1 MINQN
6 GNKPSTSADM
16 PDYNLNNN
24 NKESIGKGYKNENL
38 SNNIGSANDKNSLVY
53 DNSYHNNSITN
64 IKNDRYSSKLFISDN
79 STNGSISNKNSTDES
94 GSQKCNYNIVI
105 SSHNSDDS
113 YKERTKYNKKK
124 SFFSDYNAA
133 PNNHTNYGDN
143 KNRMFNETSNNIFSG
158 QSNYE
163 DKTSCNS
170 SCSTHKDTSY
180 NISDTN
186 NSNSENRNLYQKG
199 KTYIDRNDNNKDY
212 KYDNSVVLS
221 GDSYHGTNYT
231 YVPPKNRQNK
241 NYDENNLGNY
251 KLNNNK
257 IYAEEKNETS
267 AISDGEKRPSNA
279 SEMYNLRDDK
289 RVNNLNNDD
298 FKKNY
303 IYKSLCM
310 NREKTMGHTKIFDYV
325 DCKSGDENNSISKH
339 KNKTNEFIPKYKNL
353 TPKEIH
359 YNSLSGNDNITV
371 LEANKIKLDM
381 NKISNKNTDP
391 LPDVYPFKLS
401 KEYSKNEV
409 KLEKLYPANYNYIN
423 NYNKNNANISI
434 EERRNNMNSSHIFD
448 YDCDD
453 NKNNT
458 KKEHY
463 RSTNTIL
470 PHIYNESKPNDNK
483 NTEKDENRKKYP
495 LYSDLFGRTT
505 PNINQTIPC
514 EKIMPTTM
522 NSNWMYCPIN
532 SKKYSGESN
541 KNSDY
546 LKYSGKTNFHR
557 KSYFHNDGY
566 DCRKKLQEALG
577 KGSKASFQVHL
588 QSFINPNNNNDTD
601 NYNNINYTNMQVTYM
616 HLQNIKD
623 SITDDEIKATI
634 KQSGSYIVNYEP
646 EFDIFSNKR
655 KSNAKL
661 CIRHPSGKDS
671 LNILLNFFDEL
682 GIKVRIL
689 F

>member
-1 MINQN
+1 MINKN
-6 GNKPSTSADM
+6 GNKSSTPADI
-16 PDYNLNNN
+16 PDYNLN
-24 NKESIGKGYKNENL
+24 NKESIGKEYKNENL
-38 SNNIGSANDKNSLVY
+38 SNNMGSANDKNSLVY

-94 GSQKCNYNIVI
+94 CSQKCNYNIVV

-124 SFFSDYNAA
+124 SFFTDYKGA
-133 PNNHTNYGDN
+133 PNNHPNYNNN

-158 QSNYE
+158 YSNYE
-163 DKTSCNS
+163 DKNSYNS
-170 SCSTHKDTSY
+170 SNTTHKETSY
-180 NISDTN
+180 NISETN

-199 KTYIDRNDNNKDY
+199 KTYINRNDNNKDY

-221 GDSYHGTNYT
+221 GDSYNGTNYT
-231 YVPPKNRQNK
+231 YIPQKNRENK
-241 NYDENNLGNY
+241 NDDENNLGNY

-257 IYAEEKNETS
+257 ICAE
-267 AISDGEKRPSNA
+267 EKRPSNA
-279 SEMYNLRDDK
+279 SEMYNLRDDE
-289 RVNNLNNDD
+289 RVNNLNTDD
-298 FKKNY
+298 LKKNY

-325 DCKSGDENNSISKH
+325 DYKSGDENNSISKH

-381 NKISNKNTDP
+381 NRISNKNTDP

-448 YDCDD
+448 YDYDD

-458 KKEHY
+458 KNGHY
-463 RSTNTIL
+463 RNTNTVL
-470 PHIYNESKPNDNK
+470 PHIYNETKSNDKK

-541 KNSDY
+541 KNLDY

-566 DCRKKLQEALG
+566 DCRKKFQEALG

-588 QSFINPNNNNDTD
+588 QSFINPDNNNDTD
-601 NYNNINYTNMQVTYM
+601 NYYNSTNYTNMEVACM
-616 HLQNIKD
+616 HLENIKD

-671 LNILLNFFDEL
+671 LKILLNLFNEL

>member
-24 NKESIGKGYKNENL
+24 NKESIEKGYKNENL
-38 SNNIGSANDKNSLVY
+38 PNNMGSDNDKNSLVY

-94 GSQKCNYNIVI
+94 CSQKCNYNIVI
-105 SSHNSDDS
+105 SSHNSNDS

-133 PNNHTNYGDN
+133 PNNHPNYGDN

-163 DKTSCNS
+163 DKSSCNS
-170 SCSTHKDTSY
+170 SSSTHKDTSY
-180 NISDTN
+180 HISGTN
-186 NSNSENRNLYQKG
+186 NSCSENRNLYQKG

-212 KYDNSVVLS
+212 KYDNSVALS
-221 GDSYHGTNYT
+221 GDSHHGTNYT
-231 YVPPKNRQNK
+231 YTSQKIKQNK

-257 IYAEEKNETS
+257 IYVEEKNEAS
-267 AISDGEKRPSNA
+267 ALSDGEKRPSNA

-289 RVNNLNNDD
+289 CVNNLNNDD
-298 FKKNY
+298 LKKNY

-339 KNKTNEFIPKYKNL
+339 KNKTNEFIPKYKSL

-458 KKEHY
+458 KNGHY

-470 PHIYNESKPNDNK
+470 PYIYNESKPNDNK

-532 SKKYSGESN
+532 NKKYSGESN